1 MMVFIEWKDA
11 YSVNIADID
20 KQHKHLIDIIN
31 RLHSAILS
39 GKDSEALS
47 YIMTDLVYYTIYH
60 FETEEK
66 FFDEHNYPQ
75 SEQHKNE
82 HKDLAQKVAVL
93 KQKHD
98 SGEKVLSIDVMSFLR
113 EWLQDHILG
122 SDAEFGPY
130 LNNKG
135 VH

>member
-1 MMVFIEWKDA
+1 MVFIEWKDA